1 MFWEKKN
8 FSPNSPNHHIYS
20 RVIYQ
25 AVSSDVDY
33 WNVARKCVAAFW
45 DAHAWIYHGY
55 EVSGMEHLPIDGPA
69 LIVYYHGA
77 IPIDMYY
84 FVARVCLERNRLIH
98 TVADRFLFKL
108 PGWGI
113 ISEAMK
119 VCPGTVQTCANIL
132 KDGNLLAISP
142 GGVYEAQF
150 GNNNYEL
157 LWKNRIGFAKV
168 AIEGK
173 APIIPMFTENLREG
187 FRSVGLLRRF
197 FIKLYNVTRFPVR
210 PIYGGFPVKFRT
222 HLGPPIPF
230 DSKLSPEELQ
240 TKVALAIEDL
250 INKNQRIPG
259 SILHA
264 LADRFTRKS
273 KIK

>member
-1 MFWEKKN
+1 M
-8 FSPNSPNHHIYS
+8 
-20 RVIYQ
+20 
-25 AVSSDVDY
+25 
-33 WNVARKCVAAFW
+33 ARKCVAAVW

-55 EVSGMEHLPIDGPA
+55 EVTGMDYLPKEGPA

-84 FVARVCLERNRLIH
+84 FVARVCLERDRLVH

-119 VCPGTVQTCANIL
+119 VCPGTVQTCATAL
-132 KDGNLLAISP
+132 KEGNLMAISP

-168 AIEGK
+168 AIEAK

-187 FRSVGLLRRF
+187 FRSVNFMQRW
-197 FIKLYNVTRFPVR
+197 FIKLYNKTKFPVR

-222 HLGPPIPF
+222 HLGPPIEYDPT
-230 DSKLSPEELQ
+230 LTPEQLQ
-240 TKVALAIEDL
+240 EKVALAIEDL
-250 INKNQRIPG
+250 INKHQRIPG
-259 SILHA
+259 SIMHA
-264 LADRFTRKS
+264 LADRFYNRK
-273 KIK
+273 KKTK